1 MLDIEINIRGNLV
14 TLEELKGDVIAAK
27 KKGYDSSKYAFT
39 VDTVEGL
46 IEKIEELGNEILTLR
61 SVIRKGG

>member
-1 MLDIEINIRGNLV
+1 MLDIIVSIRGNPV
-14 TLEELKGDVIAAK
+14 TLEELKSDVTAAK
-27 KKGYDSSKYAFT
+27 EKGYDSSKFAFT

-61 SVIRKGG
+61 SVIRRG